1 MITNTYTYLLRFWLA
16 RTGQNPQ
23 LRARQNNAQPV
34 RKQNTAGQAAIPSRR
49 YGCLPAHLCAAR
61 ADWYGVIHGIKDRQV
76 GNKTPGVTNPQ
87 LALGP
92 NRQAHCVRCVVSLV
106 VILFASS
113 ANNAGDH
120 PTAARARCPASGPS
134 HALSCPALRL
144 WPTRFLF
151 DARLGE

>member
-92 NRQAHCVRCVVSLV
+92 NRQAHCVRCVVSLF
-106 VILFASS
+106 VILFASP
-113 ANNAGDH
+113 ANNA
-120 PTAARARCPASGPS
+120 RAIIGPLAPPSQQLAGPVEPGTGCLDPSGQGRRIS
-134 HALSCPALRL
+134 
-144 WPTRFLF
+144 
-151 DARLGE
+151 D